1 MTTLIAAAASFA
13 SATVSGLLFGTNDT
27 ALLFGMGV
35 LATGIFLATWEFA
48 ESLRIA
54 RK

>member
-1 MTTLIAAAASFA
+1 MTTLIATAASLA
-13 SATVSGLLFGTNDT
+13 SATISGLVFGINDIPLLFGV
-27 ALLFGMGV
+27 GV